1 MERKKK
7 SALCNKVI
15 SLFTSLL
22 MVLST
27 IIGYIPTSAVSVS
40 AADSYPLQEISS
52 GTKLSSLR
60 KYNPK
65 SDILINPTPDKI
77 SGYSTNDDFDKNK
90 DGSLWKDKSGR
101 YLRIRT
107 KSGFA
112 TFDGKQWT
120 VRKDQFHPTIT
131 YYKAGYDKKNKQYYN
146 LTMRVEKYESDGY
159 IWYMADSSTRD
170 KQYSKI
176 TTKPECPYIY
186 IDTKKSSVGISGL
199 KNVQC
204 SFTWSKYTEDNG
216 SEDIPADQAAKL
228 NSYITIRD
236 LDDGQAMKIAGNQK
250 GNLDVYKLKG
260 SKFITEQDGWYVSKS
275 GETTSP
281 SDKKSWVQALL
292 TGSPTFIMWFRAN
305 EPNKVVHDTEYNEQ
319 WGMPANTCYSWNKNN
334 AGMISG
340 NYFEYTAESLINI
353 IPDPEPTPTPGG
365 DPEPNDPSIEKV
377 VVQKGGS
384 YDDAYKAVSPED
396 AFEIND
402 YDDYDYLIKTAGPG
416 AETDS
421 YEIVDTLEDCLTIDD
436 THHITITDKDGT
448 NVSNDFNLSI
458 KGQTI
463 TASAKADYMKSSD
476 FKKADQ
482 EFMVRLTVHRIKT
495 KDVYTF
501 MAPWIANDP
510 ENTGYTFY
518 VPNAST
524 VRYRVKDAKET
535 TQLDS
540 EPCWVTDEI
549 KCKLTVEKDAK
560 YDDWKVGDE
569 VSYSVEVTQTKQDGY
584 ATNVVVKDTDIPS
597 SLKLVNNGWEVSG
610 PNSGTIPS
618 MSSTEEGN
626 GWILT
631 CPLLQYNESIK
642 ITFKCIATADS
653 NGQDWINTVTAE
665 ADNFTD
671 DDGSSITAS
680 DSAEVWVNSPV
691 LTVDKV
697 ADRYEYEVG
706 DTVNYTV
713 SVKNTADYTIAQNVE
728 VSDIDIPEGLE
739 LQGDPTIEMGGED
752 TSIGWPVVDGTT
764 TIATEER
771 DNNVEVTSD
780 GNSWTINAKYLTS
793 KQPLNITFSCIAT
806 KAANGVESQNVVS
819 ATADNFLS
827 LDENQEP
834 QTAQD
839 DAEVYVNTAYF
850 DIEKTSDAYE
860 WQVGDHVPF
869 NITVKNVN
877 DEGTQDLAD
886 DEKYADVD
894 EGEKEKI
901 GAAGKTVARNVIITD
916 KDIPAG
922 FKLDFDSVDVQTG
935 DTSKSVEDEID
946 EQLAALDNDTE
957 QSMTE
962 DEILANAG
970 IDLDEDGTD
979 SDGDTDL
986 DLPELNGDQDGTGDS
1001 GDTDLPDG
1009 TDPEEHEP
1017 TPAEE
1022 MTVTGIPDSFDDHV
1036 AGTADKTNDVDESLW
1051 NETVTTPITKELTQV
1066 GNGWE
1071 LKISNLPAGND
1082 VNIRFTCEALEAGN
1096 GAEGVNV
1103 GTVSATNGIEKSDD
1117 AEAYI
1122 NTAALSIDKQMVN
1135 KYAAGGEEDAQD
1147 GREGYEF
1154 RVGDD
1159 VEYKLVVNNNQKGSI
1174 ARNVVISDTTIPV
1187 GMELDESSITVEGV
1201 PETYVNP
1208 VAGTD
1213 DPANQLDPDHYNET
1227 SVEPV
1232 NYNVERVNGGFQVTI
1247 DNLPCTTGDTLNNV
1261 TTPVVITYHCTPG
1274 SILNGYEVINTG
1286 KAAADNASE
1295 VKDSERIWINSPELK
1310 VIKDSDRYEYMI
1322 GDTVTY
1328 QVDVTQEQ
1336 AGCLARDITITDVID
1351 TEGVKLQKNS
1361 IVLIDEDGNKIE
1373 PESVEVNGNTFTVN
1387 TGRNLINNKSGY
1399 TTVDMSKADDE
1410 KGDSGYF
1417 QNGEYNPLGIDK
1429 ESKLTLEY
1437 AVEITDEDLAGQS
1450 IHNTVTAN
1458 SKENI
1463 PVEDEH
1469 EVLVYGP
1476 ALDIVKESDKVE
1488 YQVGEKAQYK
1498 LTIRE
1503 LRDNITAKQVVV
1515 TDTFEKEGMK
1525 ISKINVRLNGEKL
1538 DGAEIEQTADNAFVI
1553 NTGADL
1559 TIEDK
1564 LEVFYTVVFTDPSLH
1579 DQDIVNVATAKGE
1592 NTEEERQDNCV
1603 HIVDETP
1610 GLQIKKSSDKT
1621 SYKVGE
1627 TGHYTVVVSNTEK
1640 GTTARNVII
1649 KDALQ
1654 VEGAKI
1660 VDGSIKIYN
1669 DAGKLMDDA
1678 EIEHSDTDYAIA
1690 TGHDLEYKERFAV
1703 NYDVLFEA
1711 ETLAGKDILNVARA
1725 TCDNLRVETKTP
1737 SPIKLA
1743 NGLEVYKSADPA
1755 TGSVVKNGDT
1765 INYSINVKN
1774 TSNDDMKNVLVKD
1787 MIPEYTEYA
1796 SSEEQDGVITGTRT
1810 LNDKLYAT
1818 FVIESLPAGEEK
1830 TVSFAVTVTDAPQE
1844 AMILNVA
1851 QVRVT
1856 KFALDDQTDNTWT
1869 HEAFRN
1875 TNETVHYTDTRWVKD
1890 QNVVY
1895 IDGGKLSIEK
1905 SSDKMNYSVGETGHY
1920 TVSVKQKVEGAVA
1933 RNVVVADKLQKK
1945 GAYIQKDSIK
1955 AYILREGAEEPEEIE
1970 DVQLVAKDFEYTLY
1984 TNTNLKYGEEIL
1996 VKYDVLFKDAE
2007 LEGQQIKNVALTKD
2021 DSTVPGDEPTDTNR
2035 VTVGDAGLIIA
2046 KSSDKTKYKVGDV
2059 GKYTLKVTAADQSR
2073 TIKNVVVKDVMKQKG
2088 AHLVTGTVRTYYD
2101 NEELKVDVL
2110 EKDNGFVVETKH
2122 DLSGTHAIY
2131 VTYDVVFEEASLDG
2145 RDVTNIATTWG
2156 DNTNPSDDEHT
2167 VHVGD
2172 GDTPDTPDK
2181 PDKPDTPDTPDKPG
2195 VGGMTITKTANK
2207 NEVSV
2212 GDVVSYTLSAIV
2224 NSGKETAKNV
2234 VITDTLDADL
2244 FEHLEI
2250 VKDSFR
2256 SYLDDSEFHGA
2267 DLSISSTGFT
2277 LKSGKDMKPGQV
2289 MKVTYDV
2296 KVKDDTLKGKT
2307 FKNIATV
2314 SSDNMDTAKDKESVK
2329 VKTDDPV
2336 EGGMTIS
2343 KKANQSKVS
2352 VGDTVSYTLEAK
2364 VNSGTDTAKNVVIK
2378 DTVDSAYAKYVSI
2391 DRSSVHCYIDN
2402 SEFAPKSLDVTENGF
2417 TVTSG
2422 KDLKPGQVMK
2432 VTYDMKVVSDK
2443 LKGKSIKNAAV
2454 VSSDNMNPG
2463 NDTEIVEV
2471 PSDKPVTGGL
2481 NLTKIGDHSQINVGD
2496 TVKYTLIGK
2505 TTSADTAVNVV
2516 IKDALDNKG
2525 VIDESSIK
2533 AYLDDQLFTPK
2544 KLSVTDDGFTMETG
2558 KDLAAK
2564 QILKVTYSVR
2574 FADESLAGKT
2584 VKNTAV
2590 ISSDNMDPVDA
2601 DHGVTVN
2608 PKEEEKPALSIDKSV
2623 NLSSASVGDTLS
2635 YTLTVKETEKDQ
2647 TAKNVVVRDNFD
2659 TTGMKVGGIQA
2670 TLDGKSIKADVTKA
2684 DNGFV
2689 VNTNTDLAY
2698 GSTLKITYQAVV
2710 SDSSLAG
2717 KMVGNTAIA
2726 SADNADDV
2734 AANAGVSIA
2743 ENPSPSETPAP
2754 STTPAPGADSSDN
2767 TTNTVGPKTGLVNH
2781 AGMYAGIGLGIVA
2794 VAAIAVFV
2802 MRRKKK

>member
-52 GTKLSSLR
+52 GTKLSTLR
-60 KYNPK
+60 TYNPER
-65 SDILINPTPDKI
+65 DILINPTPEKI

-112 TFDGKQWT
+112 EFNGKQWD
-120 VRKDQFHPTIT
+120 VEESKFHPTIT

-204 SFTWSKYTEDNG
+204 SFTWSRYVGDND
-216 SEDIPADQAAKL
+216 SEEIPADQVAKL

-250 GNLDVYKLKG
+250 GKLDVYKLKG

-292 TGSPTFIMWFRAN
+292 TGNPTFIMWFRAN
-305 EPNKVVHDTEYNEQ
+305 EPNKVVHDTEYNKQ

-340 NYFEYTAESLINI
+340 NYFEYTAESLINT
-353 IPDPEPTPTPGG
+353 IPVIPTPTPGG

-384 YDDAYKAVSPED
+384 YDDAYKAASPED

-495 KDVYTF
+495 NDVYTF

-524 VRYRVKDAKET
+524 VRYHVKDAKET

-540 EPCWVTDEI
+540 EECWVTDEI
-549 KCKLTVEKDAK
+549 KSKLTVEKDAK
-560 YDDWKVGDE
+560 YDDW
-569 VSYSVEVTQTKQDGY
+569 
-584 ATNVVVKDTDIPS
+584 
-597 SLKLVNNGWEVSG
+597 
-610 PNSGTIPS
+610 
-618 MSSTEEGN
+618 
-626 GWILT
+626 
-631 CPLLQYNESIK
+631 
-642 ITFKCIATADS
+642 
-653 NGQDWINTVTAE
+653 
-665 ADNFTD
+665 
-671 DDGSSITAS
+671 
-680 DSAEVWVNSPV
+680 
-691 LTVDKV
+691 
-697 ADRYEYEVG
+697 
-706 DTVNYTV
+706 
-713 SVKNTADYTIAQNVE
+713 
-728 VSDIDIPEGLE
+728 
-739 LQGDPTIEMGGED
+739 
-752 TSIGWPVVDGTT
+752 
-764 TIATEER
+764 
-771 DNNVEVTSD
+771 
-780 GNSWTINAKYLTS
+780 
-793 KQPLNITFSCIAT
+793 
-806 KAANGVESQNVVS
+806 
-819 ATADNFLS
+819 
-827 LDENQEP
+827 
-834 QTAQD
+834 
-839 DAEVYVNTAYF
+839 
-850 DIEKTSDAYE
+850 
-860 WQVGDHVPF
+860 
-869 NITVKNVN
+869 
-877 DEGTQDLAD
+877 
-886 DEKYADVD
+886 
-894 EGEKEKI
+894 
-901 GAAGKTVARNVIITD
+901 
-916 KDIPAG
+916 
-922 FKLDFDSVDVQTG
+922 
-935 DTSKSVEDEID
+935 
-946 EQLAALDNDTE
+946 
-957 QSMTE
+957 
-962 DEILANAG
+962 
-970 IDLDEDGTD
+970 
-979 SDGDTDL
+979 
-986 DLPELNGDQDGTGDS
+986 
-1001 GDTDLPDG
+1001 
-1009 TDPEEHEP
+1009 
-1017 TPAEE
+1017 
-1022 MTVTGIPDSFDDHV
+1022 
-1036 AGTADKTNDVDESLW
+1036 
-1051 NETVTTPITKELTQV
+1051 
-1066 GNGWE
+1066 
-1071 LKISNLPAGND
+1071 
-1082 VNIRFTCEALEAGN
+1082 
-1096 GAEGVNV
+1096 
-1103 GTVSATNGIEKSDD
+1103 
-1117 AEAYI
+1117 
-1122 NTAALSIDKQMVN
+1122 
-1135 KYAAGGEEDAQD
+1135 
-1147 GREGYEF
+1147 
-1154 RVGDD
+1154 
-1159 VEYKLVVNNNQKGSI
+1159 
-1174 ARNVVISDTTIPV
+1174 
-1187 GMELDESSITVEGV
+1187 
-1201 PETYVNP
+1201 
-1208 VAGTD
+1208 
-1213 DPANQLDPDHYNET
+1213 
-1227 SVEPV
+1227 
-1232 NYNVERVNGGFQVTI
+1232 
-1247 DNLPCTTGDTLNNV
+1247 
-1261 TTPVVITYHCTPG
+1261 
-1274 SILNGYEVINTG
+1274 
-1286 KAAADNASE
+1286 
-1295 VKDSERIWINSPELK
+1295 
-1310 VIKDSDRYEYMI
+1310 
-1322 GDTVTY
+1322 
-1328 QVDVTQEQ
+1328 
-1336 AGCLARDITITDVID
+1336 
-1351 TEGVKLQKNS
+1351 
-1361 IVLIDEDGNKIE
+1361 
-1373 PESVEVNGNTFTVN
+1373 
-1387 TGRNLINNKSGY
+1387 
-1399 TTVDMSKADDE
+1399 
-1410 KGDSGYF
+1410 
-1417 QNGEYNPLGIDK
+1417 
-1429 ESKLTLEY
+1429 
-1437 AVEITDEDLAGQS
+1437 
-1450 IHNTVTAN
+1450 
-1458 SKENI
+1458 
-1463 PVEDEH
+1463 
-1469 EVLVYGP
+1469 
-1476 ALDIVKESDKVE
+1476 
-1488 YQVGEKAQYK
+1488 
-1498 LTIRE
+1498 
-1503 LRDNITAKQVVV
+1503 
-1515 TDTFEKEGMK
+1515 
-1525 ISKINVRLNGEKL
+1525 
-1538 DGAEIEQTADNAFVI
+1538 
-1553 NTGADL
+1553 
-1559 TIEDK
+1559 
-1564 LEVFYTVVFTDPSLH
+1564 
-1579 DQDIVNVATAKGE
+1579 
-1592 NTEEERQDNCV
+1592 
-1603 HIVDETP
+1603 
-1610 GLQIKKSSDKT
+1610 
-1621 SYKVGE
+1621 
-1627 TGHYTVVVSNTEK
+1627 
-1640 GTTARNVII
+1640 
-1649 KDALQ
+1649 
-1654 VEGAKI
+1654 
-1660 VDGSIKIYN
+1660 
-1669 DAGKLMDDA
+1669 
-1678 EIEHSDTDYAIA
+1678 
-1690 TGHDLEYKERFAV
+1690 
-1703 NYDVLFEA
+1703 
-1711 ETLAGKDILNVARA
+1711 
-1725 TCDNLRVETKTP
+1725 
-1737 SPIKLA
+1737 
-1743 NGLEVYKSADPA
+1743 
-1755 TGSVVKNGDT
+1755 
-1765 INYSINVKN
+1765 
-1774 TSNDDMKNVLVKD
+1774 
-1787 MIPEYTEYA
+1787 
-1796 SSEEQDGVITGTRT
+1796 
-1810 LNDKLYAT
+1810 
-1818 FVIESLPAGEEK
+1818 
-1830 TVSFAVTVTDAPQE
+1830 
-1844 AMILNVA
+1844 
-1851 QVRVT
+1851 
-1856 KFALDDQTDNTWT
+1856 
-1869 HEAFRN
+1869 
-1875 TNETVHYTDTRWVKD
+1875 
-1890 QNVVY
+1890 
-1895 IDGGKLSIEK
+1895 
-1905 SSDKMNYSVGETGHY
+1905 
-1920 TVSVKQKVEGAVA
+1920 
-1933 RNVVVADKLQKK
+1933 
-1945 GAYIQKDSIK
+1945 
-1955 AYILREGAEEPEEIE
+1955 
-1970 DVQLVAKDFEYTLY
+1970 
-1984 TNTNLKYGEEIL
+1984 
-1996 VKYDVLFKDAE
+1996 
-2007 LEGQQIKNVALTKD
+2007 
-2021 DSTVPGDEPTDTNR
+2021 
-2035 VTVGDAGLIIA
+2035 
-2046 KSSDKTKYKVGDV
+2046 
-2059 GKYTLKVTAADQSR
+2059 
-2073 TIKNVVVKDVMKQKG
+2073 
-2088 AHLVTGTVRTYYD
+2088 
-2101 NEELKVDVL
+2101 
-2110 EKDNGFVVETKH
+2110 
-2122 DLSGTHAIY
+2122 
-2131 VTYDVVFEEASLDG
+2131 
-2145 RDVTNIATTWG
+2145 
-2156 DNTNPSDDEHT
+2156 
-2167 VHVGD
+2167 
-2172 GDTPDTPDK
+2172 
-2181 PDKPDTPDTPDKPG
+2181 KPDTPDTPDKPG

-2212 GDVVSYTLSAIV
+2212 GDVVSYTLSATV

-2698 GSTLKITYQAVV
+2698 GSTLKITYQAAV